1 MGEGRQGG
9 STRKGEGAAGDE
21 WPEVMKLSQ
30 AHKYLGVSHHK
41 ITTLVHRGL
50 LPFSRS
56 ELDQRVKLVRKS
68 DLDALMRKA
77 RPG

>member
-1 MGEGRQGG
+1 MSNGRQGG
-9 STRKGEGAAGDE
+9 SPPKEGAGGGE

-50 LPFSRS
+50 LPFTRS

-68 DLDALMRKA
+68 DLDALRRKA
-77 RPG
+77 RPE